1 MEQQSAKQER
11 AEAIAQALSTSEARD
26 EANEDLDMES
36 FAQRI
41 EAKVTQ
47 GGAERGGATSAFSP
61 SD

>member
-41 EAKVTQ
+41 EARVTQ
-47 GGAERGGATSAFSP
+47 GGSVPGAATGGFS
-61 SD
+61 SGD

>member
-1 MEQQSAKQER
+1 MDQQSAKQER

-41 EAKVTQ
+41 EARVTQ
-47 GGAERGGATSAFSP
+47 GDHDRRPATGGFATGG
-61 SD
+61 